1 MQSTAGTPWS
11 FVLQAGKR
19 LRYVFD
25 RQIARWSLVPT
36 DPVLD
41 PTLFAWTDAM
51 RDQWEMIRDEAFAI
65 MRAPGGV
72 PTLAEVSPDHGRI
85 ALGGWRSFFLRAYDY
100 PVPTNMKRCPGT
112 SAALSRIPTL
122 NSAFF
127 SILAPGASIPDHR
140 GPTKGI
146 ITCHLTLQTPSFD
159 DCRLLIGGREV
170 GWTEGE
176 FLILDD
182 SYRHEVSNKSD
193 VTKVVL
199 LIQVRRP
206 SRWPGRLL
214 IAMFLWGIRRSRFV
228 QEARRNLTSWDAA
241 TARVEAAA

>member
-25 RQIARWSLVPT
+25 RGIARWSLVPT

-41 PTLFAWTDAM
+41 PALLAWTDTM

-100 PVPTNMKRCPGT
+100 PVPANMRRCPGT
-112 SAALSRIPTL
+112 SAALAKIPTL

-127 SILAPGASIPDHR
+127 SILAPGASIPGASRPDQGDH
-140 GPTKGI
+140 
-146 ITCHLTLQTPSFD
+146 HLSSHPADTVFR
-159 DCRLLIGGREV
+159 RLPPA
-170 GWTEGE
+170 
-176 FLILDD
+176 
-182 SYRHEVSNKSD
+182 H
-193 VTKVVL
+193 
-199 LIQVRRP
+199 
-206 SRWPGRLL
+206 
-214 IAMFLWGIRRSRFV
+214 RRSRGRLG
-228 QEARRNLTSWDAA
+228 RR
-241 TARVEAAA
+241 RVPDPRRQLSP

>member
-25 RQIARWSLVPT
+25 RGIARWSLVPT
-36 DPVLD
+36 EPILD
-41 PTLFAWTDAM
+41 PALFAWTDAM

-100 PVPTNMKRCPGT
+100 PVPANMQRCPGT
-112 SAALSRIPTL
+112 SAALSKIPTL

-127 SILAPGASIPDHR
+127 SILAPRARIPEHR

-146 ITCHLTLQTPSFD
+146 ITCHLTLQTPPPD
-159 DCRLLIGGREV
+159 GCRLRIGGREL
-170 GWTEGE
+170 GWAAGE

-182 SYRHEVSNKSD
+182 SYRHEVWND
-193 VTKVVL
+193 TDETKVVL

-214 IAMFLWGIRRSRFV
+214 IAIFLWGIRHTRFV
-228 QEARRNLTSWDAA
+228 QEARRNLAGWDAA
-241 TARVEAAA
+241 RTTAGAPA